1 MSEDIQKPV
10 GSAGLHLSESIRE
23 VNLEVIH
30 IEIISKTEKAEL
42 TKRGDKRET
51 GERGPNI
58 DTWKIS
64 GALYLGAIT
73 LRSLD
78 RIQKKNQKTRP
89 KKQHLPWKPGK
100 EKDFPSNAAELNEV
114 VD

>member
-1 MSEDIQKPV
+1 M
-10 GSAGLHLSESIRE
+10 
-23 VNLEVIH
+23 NLEVIH

-42 TKRGDKRET
+42 TKRGDKRDT
-51 GERGPNI
+51 GEMGPNI

-64 GALYLGAIT
+64 GALYLGAIR

-78 RIQKKNQKTRP
+78 RIQKKNKKIARP

>member
-10 GSAGLHLSESIRE
+10 GSAGLHLSESIRK

-51 GERGPNI
+51 VERGPNI
-58 DTWKIS
+58 DTWKIR
-64 GALYLGAIT
+64 GALYLGVIR

-78 RIQKKNQKTRP
+78 RIQKKNKKIARP
-89 KKQHLPWKPGK
+89 KKTTFALETREGERVSIKCCR
-100 EKDFPSNAAELNEV
+100 A
-114 VD
+114 